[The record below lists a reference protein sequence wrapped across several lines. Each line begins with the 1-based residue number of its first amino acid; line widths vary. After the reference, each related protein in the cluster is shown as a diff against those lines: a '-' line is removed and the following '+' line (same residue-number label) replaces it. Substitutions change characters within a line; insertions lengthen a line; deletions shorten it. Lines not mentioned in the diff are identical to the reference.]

1 MNKKHNKFDL
11 NFLKRTKIVATCGP
25 SITYKLFSLSDLED
39 PTKQDIVQ
47 KAKDNLRQLFL
58 NGVSTVRL
66 NFSHGNHEEQAVRII
81 LARSVANELNLP
93 ISIMLDTNG
102 PEIRLNQI
110 ADTNNI
116 IKKDQIVKIFTDRE
130 IIGNANEFSVS
141 DSSKKYNMAKDLSLG
156 SIVLVD
162 DGKLTLQVIEIAD
175 DYSYVRAIA
184 KNEHKIVTKKRINLP
199 NAKYSIPFLSQK
211 DYNDIIFGL
220 KNKVDYI
227 AASFVNTADD
237 VKEIRAILKQY
248 NMEHVQVISKVETR
262 HAIENLDEIIQAS
275 DGVMVARGD
284 LGLEIPYY
292 EVPYW
297 EKYIIKACRLANKRV
312 IVATQMLDS
321 LEKNIQPTRAEVT
334 DVFFAVERG
343 CDSTMLSGETANGMY
358 PIVAV
363 ETMKK
368 INKQSELLFDYKR
381 AITHYFPMTEVAKTT
396 FGEKITE
403 IAKKICPNREIENDE
418 FSTHFLVHF
427 TNNRDEIF
435 ALANAKLAASVI
447 VITDDKTIYT
457 GHGIDYGV
465 FTYKVDDLDEALENY
480 QLTAKKAILHY
491 SELFE
496 IKPDNKNNFVLM
508 K

>member
-1 MNKKHNKFDL
+1 MNKKHKDFDL
-11 NFLKRTKIVATCGP
+11 NFLKKTKIVATCGP
-25 SITYKLFSLSDLED
+25 SITYKLFSLADLED
-39 PTKQDIVQ
+39 PSKQEIVQ
-47 KAKDNLRQLFL
+47 KAKENLRQLFL

-66 NFSHGNHEEQAVRII
+66 NFSHGNQEEQAVRMI

-110 ADTNNI
+110 SETDNTV
-116 IKKDQIVKIFTDRE
+116 KKDQIVKIYTNRE
-130 IIGNANEFSVS
+130 IVGNATEFSVS
-141 DSSKKYNMAKDLSLG
+141 DSSKKYNMAKDVSLG

-162 DGKLTLQVIEIAD
+162 DGKLTLQVIEVAED
-175 DYSYVRAIA
+175 FSYIRAIA
-184 KNEHKIVTKKRINLP
+184 KNEHKIITKKRINLP

-211 DYNDIIFGL
+211 DYNDITFGL

-227 AASFVNTADD
+227 AASFVNSADD
-237 VKEIRAILKQY
+237 IYEIKAILKQY
-248 NMEHVQVISKVETR
+248 GMEHVQVIAKVETR
-262 HAIENLDEIIQAS
+262 HAIKNLDEIIDVS

-297 EKYIIKACRLANKRV
+297 EKYIIKACRFKNKRV

-321 LEKNIQPTRAEVT
+321 LEKNVQPTRAEVT

-343 CDSTMLSGETANGMY
+343 CDATMLSGETANGMY
-358 PIVAV
+358 PIIAV

-381 AITHYFPMTEVAKTT
+381 AITHYFPMTDVCKTA
-396 FGEKITE
+396 FGERVLD
-403 IAKKICPNREIENDE
+403 IAKKICPNREIENED

-427 TNNRDEIF
+427 TNNREEIF
-435 ALANAKLAASVI
+435 ALSNAKLAASVI
-447 VITDDKTIYT
+447 IVTDDQNVYT
-457 GHGIDYGV
+457 GHGVDYGV
-465 FTYKVDDLDEALENY
+465 FTYKVDDLTKALSNY
-480 QLTAKKAILHY
+480 QLVAKKAILHY

-496 IKPDNKNNFVLM
+496 IKPDNKTNFVLL

>member
-25 SITYKLFSLSDLED
+25 SITYKLFKLADLED
-39 PTKQDIVQ
+39 PAKQEIV
-47 KAKDNLRQLFL
+47 ANARENLKELFL
-58 NGVSTVRL
+58 NGVSTIRL
-66 NFSHGNHEEQAVRII
+66 NFSHGNQEEQAVRII
-81 LARSVANELNLP
+81 LARSVARELNLP

-102 PEIRLNQI
+102 PEIRVDQMSETDNVV
-110 ADTNNI
+110 
-116 IKKDQIVKIFTDRE
+116 KKDQIVKIHTNRE
-130 IIGNANEFSVS
+130 VLGTNLEFSVS

-162 DGKLTLQVIEIAD
+162 DGKLTLQVIEIAHD
-175 DYSYVRAIA
+175 FSYIRAIA
-184 KNEHKIVTKKRINLP
+184 KNEHKIITKKRINLP

-211 DYNDIIFGL
+211 DYNDIVFGL
-220 KNKVDYI
+220 KNNIDYI
-227 AASFVNTADD
+227 AASFVNSAKDIE
-237 VKEIRAILKQY
+237 EIRNILKQHK
-248 NMEHVQVISKVETR
+248 MEHVQVISKVETR
-262 HAIENLDEIIQAS
+262 HAIENLDEIIEAS
-275 DGVMVARGD
+275 DGIMVARGD

-297 EKYIIKACRLANKRV
+297 EKYIIKACRFANKRV

-358 PIVAV
+358 PIIAV

-381 AITHYFPMTEVAKTT
+381 AITHYFPMTEVSKTT
-396 FGEKITE
+396 FGEKISE
-403 IAKKICPNREIENDE
+403 ICKKICPNREIGNDE

-447 VITDDKTIYT
+447 IITDDKVVHT
-457 GHGIDYGV
+457 GHGIDYGI
-465 FTYKVDDLDEALENY
+465 FTYYVDDLTKALENY
-480 QLTAKKAILHY
+480 QLIAKKAILHY